1 MNPKRLL
8 LLLPL
13 AAFASCSTT
22 PFQSNDGMDFQ
33 PGIWRLSGD
42 LGYASNG
49 TGALNGT
56 SVQLGGSAGYFVQ
69 ENLEV
74 GLAADYE
81 DVNVES
87 PASDLENASLG
98 LFGRW
103 YTTNISSTR
112 PFVELGAGLGTT
124 SGDGGVEDDLRYI
137 SGAFGLLHF
146 FTEDLA
152 WEFALEKTFYSFP
165 DASVPDTDS
174 WSGSIGISWLF

>member
-22 PFQSNDGMDFQ
+22 PFQSNNGVDFQ
-33 PGIWRLSGD
+33 PGHWRLSGD

-56 SVQLGGSAGYFVQ
+56 SVQLGGSAGYFVT
-69 ENLEV
+69 ETIEI

-81 DVNVES
+81 DINVEA
-87 PASDLENASLG
+87 PASDLENTSMG
-98 LFGRW
+98 LFGRF
-103 YTTNISSTR
+103 YTTNISATR
-112 PFVELGAGLGTT
+112 PFVELGAGLGIT
-124 SGDGGVEDDLRYI
+124 SADASIEEDLSYF
-137 SGAFGLLHF
+137 SGAVGLLHF

-165 DASVPDTDS
+165 DSSVSDTDS
-174 WSGSIGISWLF
+174 WSGSIGISWIF